1 MAGRESMVANDLTTL
16 AQRLSEGRLPVAD
29 ALRYGMLLAESLRRL
44 HDSGKIHGAVTPI
57 NLAMT
62 ATGMDLLPAPEW
74 TLGAI
79 TPYTAPE
86 VLNGREVDIRS
97 DIYSFGAILFE
108 MLTGRRPFEGETRV
122 ALVSHITHSPIPTSG
137 SPAVDRLIGSCLSKN
152 PEMRASR
159 MQKVIMELKLLSV
172 AARRIDPAAG
182 PGMRRDP
189 LDSTSARTEI
199 QQLEG
204 RIAAR
209 FQAHERAMAELQ
221 RSLDDAVRS
230 MKAQI
235 ANMTSEFAAAKT
247 SVSFSG
253 GGALDGASNERVH
266 AVERKVEEMRQYLS
280 RFERDMAADLVDIEN
295 GLKVHEEA
303 IESSRTAMSQTDD
316 LVERVVEALESLQS
330 TVMDEGE
337 RASERT
343 AFAVN

>member
-1 MAGRESMVANDLTTL
+1 MISNDFKTL

-57 NLAMT
+57 NLSMA
-62 ATGMDLLPAPEW
+62 GEGLDLLPAPEW
-74 TLGAI
+74 TKGAI

-86 VLNGREVDIRS
+86 VLHGREADIRS

-108 MLTGRRPFEGETRV
+108 MLTGRRAFEGETRV
-122 ALVSHITHSPIPTSG
+122 ALVSNITHAQIPTSG
-137 SPAVDRLIGSCLSKN
+137 SPAVDRLIGACLSKN
-152 PEMRASR
+152 PETRTPR

-172 AARRIDPAAG
+172 AARRTEPAAG
-182 PGMRRDP
+182 AGVRRDP
-189 LDSTSARTEI
+189 LDSASVRTEI

-209 FQAHERAMAELQ
+209 FQAHERAVIDLQ
-221 RSLDDAVRS
+221 RSMDDAVRA

-235 ANMTSEFAAAKT
+235 AGMTAEFAAAKT
-247 SVSFSG
+247 SLSFSG
-253 GGALDGASNERVH
+253 GGGTLDGASNERVH

-295 GLKVHEEA
+295 SLKVQGAA

-330 TVMDEGE
+330 TVMDQGE
-337 RASERT
+337 RPSERT
-343 AFAVN
+343 AFVVN